1 MIIARRKDLSLIFA
15 CGFGFPVSNSLKF
28 AIHLQIHT
36 HLQQLPFREL
46 ARIRENWKFLSSVLV
61 SGGLISLAFWKKLR
75 SELERGSI
83 EFDENWDMVI
93 VKTKVSNGEFF
104 GGLLV
109 AFASSGRLVSFSIF
123 LLAIIIIKKSLL
135 C

>member
-1 MIIARRKDLSLIFA
+1 LIFA

>member
-1 MIIARRKDLSLIFA
+1 M
-15 CGFGFPVSNSLKF
+15 
-28 AIHLQIHT
+28 
-36 HLQQLPFREL
+36 
-46 ARIRENWKFLSSVLV
+46 
-61 SGGLISLAFWKKLR
+61 AFWKKLR

-109 AFASSGRLVSFSIF
+109 AFASSGS
-123 LLAIIIIKKSLL
+123 
-135 C
+135 CTY